1 MISYQL
7 DSGKYNNL
15 FAIKN
20 VFLMQSLFSF
30 CFFMQEDSDYQ
41 MNKIW
46 GLKLCDSTET

>member
-1 MISYQL
+1 MNNKGRKGSEY
-7 DSGKYNNL
+7 NL